1 MNRREFFR
9 RVSKLPPEDQTAI
22 NELIGI
28 LMERPELGQ
37 VIGEYIANHE
47 TVSCAR
53 NVLDAVKEAM
63 Q

>member
-1 MNRREFFR
+1 MNEFNER
-9 RVSKLPPEDQTAI
+9 WAMLPPEDQEAI

-47 TVSCAR
+47 TISRAR
-53 NVLDAVKEAM
+53 DVLDAVKEAM

>member
-1 MNRREFFR
+1 VNEFNER
-9 RVSKLPPEDQTAI
+9 WAMLPPEDQEAI

-47 TVSCAR
+47 TVSRAR
-53 NVLDAVKEAM
+53 DVLDAVKEAM

>member
-1 MNRREFFR
+1 VNEFNER
-9 RVSKLPPEDQTAI
+9 WAMLPPEDQEAI

-28 LMERPELGQ
+28 LLERPELGQ

-47 TVSCAR
+47 TVSRAR
-53 NVLDAVKEAM
+53 DVLDAVKEAM

>member
-1 MNRREFFR
+1 MNEFNKR
-9 RVSKLPPEDQTAI
+9 WAMLPPEDQIAI

-47 TVSCAR
+47 TVSRAR
-53 NVLDAVKEAM
+53 DVLDAVKEAM

>member
-1 MNRREFFR
+1 M
-9 RVSKLPPEDQTAI
+9 LPPEDQTAI

-37 VIGEYIANHE
+37 VIGEYIASHE
-47 TVSCAR
+47 TISRAR
-53 NVLDAVKEAM
+53 DVLEAVKEAM

>member
-1 MNRREFFR
+1 MNEFNER
-9 RVSKLPPEDQTAI
+9 WAMLPPEDQEAI

-28 LMERPELGQ
+28 LLERPELGQ

-47 TVSCAR
+47 TVSRAR
-53 NVLDAVKEAM
+53 DVLDAVKEAM